1 MVPSAMPAGKPDRNG
16 WSPRNGIATTSATTA
31 DSMTVNRASTAN
43 SRRMSSNPKN
53 TPVIGALNVAEMPPA
68 APQATM
74 IRIRF
79 SGSRTHWPTLEA
91 SAEPICTIGPSRPT
105 EPPDPMHS
113 AEASDL
119 TTATCRRIR
128 PPSSATAIITSGT
141 PCPRASRAQL

>member
-1 MVPSAMPAGKPDRNG
+1 MPVGKPDRNG
-16 WSPRNGIATTSATTA
+16 LSPRNGIATTSATIA
-31 DSMTVNRASTAN
+31 ESMTVNRASTAN
-43 SRRMSSNPKN
+43 SRRMISTPKN

-74 IRIRF
+74 IRSRF

-113 AEASDL
+113 ADARDL
-119 TTATCRRIR
+119 TTATCQRIR
-128 PPSSATAIITSGT
+128 PPLSATATITSGT